1 MQSSPKFDPSTATM
15 SVLCGM
21 TRYFLLKSESTP
33 SPLLYSCINRNT
45 YYHNRYSGATAV
57 RSQFI
62 LQYPKWLCNYF
73 TLWSLGL
80 RITICMCYNNYFSW
94 IPNSTIDKNSS
105 FIIDKMICI
114 FEVCAN
120 QVHLLSIQSA
130 FSIQDHLCLQQC
142 KNNKHPN
149 LIQHLTGD
157 CMIMTFTDTR
167 SYIL

>member
-1 MQSSPKFDPSTATM
+1 MSSVFLNWTSTVHAKFPKIRPFHCHHECTVWDDK
-15 SVLCGM
+15 V
-21 TRYFLLKSESTP
+21 LKSESTP

-57 RSQFI
+57 HSQFI

-120 QVHLLSIQSA
+120 QVHLLSIQ
-130 FSIQDHLCLQQC
+130 
-142 KNNKHPN
+142 
-149 LIQHLTGD
+149 
-157 CMIMTFTDTR
+157 
-167 SYIL
+167 

>member
-15 SVLCGM
+15 SVPCGM

-105 FIIDKMICI
+105 IIHNRQNDLHLWS
-114 FEVCAN
+114 VCQSSSFAFHT
-120 QVHLLSIQSA
+120 VSIQHSGSPLSA
-130 FSIQDHLCLQQC
+130 TMQNQQA
-142 KNNKHPN
+142 
-149 LIQHLTGD
+149 
-157 CMIMTFTDTR
+157 
-167 SYIL
+167 S